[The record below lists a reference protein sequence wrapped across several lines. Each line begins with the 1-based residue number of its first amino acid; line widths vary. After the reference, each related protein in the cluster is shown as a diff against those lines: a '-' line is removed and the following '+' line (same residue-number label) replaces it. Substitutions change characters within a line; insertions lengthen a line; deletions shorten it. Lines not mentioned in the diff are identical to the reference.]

1 MGGDGVTQRGGE
13 KAGREVRAARATT
26 AVLGRVMLLFVD
38 VGMGADRGTS
48 AALGDTTH
56 PAALSANAP
65 ATSPVIPSC
74 LLVISLCISPSW
86 LQQRGPGKLTTRG
99 SELREICMCL
109 HLAHLSRAQ

>member
-26 AVLGRVMLLFVD
+26 AVLGRVMPLSVD
-38 VGMGADRGTS
+38 VGMGTDRGTS

-65 ATSPVIPSC
+65 ATSPSSPLAS
-74 LLVISLCISPSW
+74 LSSLCASHP
-86 LQQRGPGKLTTRG
+86 LGYNRGDQA
-99 SELREICMCL
+99 S
-109 HLAHLSRAQ
+109 